1 MDFTLQFEECIY
13 LSCGQPYA
21 YEGVAYD
28 GNAYYFTL
36 SNAPCI
42 HIYQKDFSFMASY
55 ENMFVNYSRYFVMNS
70 VNYCFWVKVIMRIQI
85 CCYCLDE
92 KFK

>member
-42 HIYQKDFSFMASY
+42 HIYQKDFFIYGYLMKH
-55 ENMFVNYSRYFVMNS
+55 VVIIPLFVM
-70 VNYCFWVKVIMRIQI
+70 I
-85 CCYCLDE
+85 L
-92 KFK
+92 